1 MRAIRWLE
9 LTSGLAGAAV
19 GLVQLRHIVFDPI
32 FSTSSSAGQQRQV
45 SLVESG
51 DIPLITV
58 ISLSLVAVVLLIA
71 AASAIIH
78 SQSGQVFWQRAL
90 WIAVGLLVAYS
101 ILAIGTIGLLILPA
115 AILML
120 LAALFSLG
128 THAPAPQ

>member
-1 MRAIRWLE
+1 MRTIRWLE
-9 LTSGLAGAAV
+9 LTSGLAGAAI
-19 GLVQLRHIVFDPI
+19 GLFQLRHIVFDPI
-32 FSTSSSAGQQRQV
+32 FSTSSNTGQQRQV
-45 SLVESG
+45 SLAESG
-51 DIPLITV
+51 DIPLITI

-71 AASAIIH
+71 AASAIMH

-90 WIAVGLLVAYS
+90 WIAAVLLVAYS
-101 ILAIGTIGLLILPA
+101 ILAIGTIGLLLLPA

>member
-32 FSTSSSAGQQRQV
+32 FSTSSSTGQQRQV

>member
-9 LTSGLAGAAV
+9 LTGGLTGAAV
-19 GLVQLRHIVFDPI
+19 GLFQLRHIVFDPI

-58 ISLSLVAVVLLIA
+58 FSLSLVAVVLLIA
-71 AASAIIH
+71 AASTIIH
-78 SQSGQVFWQRAL
+78 SRSGRVFWQRTL
-90 WIAVGLLVAYS
+90 WIAAGLLVVYS
-101 ILAIGTIGLLILPA
+101 MLAIGTIGLLILPA

-120 LAALFSLG
+120 LAALFSFG
-128 THAPAPQ
+128 NHASAPR